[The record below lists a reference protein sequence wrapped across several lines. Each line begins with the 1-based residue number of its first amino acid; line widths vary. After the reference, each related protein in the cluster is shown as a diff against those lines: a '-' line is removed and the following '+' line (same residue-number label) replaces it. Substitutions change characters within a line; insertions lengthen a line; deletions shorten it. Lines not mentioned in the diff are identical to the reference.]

1 MYLSVM
7 FSLNYF
13 TKHTIQGNVQCI
25 SCSLSFSFRGYDR
38 SHSLSCTLSFLS
50 SRENNENGTIISES
64 FDRFDS
70 GKAFGHVS
78 SQKIA

>member
-1 MYLSVM
+1 M
-7 FSLNYF
+7 FSLNNL
-13 TKHTIQGNVQCI
+13 TKQTMQGDVQCI

-38 SHSLSCTLSFLS
+38 SHSLSCTLSFLT
-50 SRENNENGTIISES
+50 SRENNDNGTIIINT

-70 GKAFGHVS
+70 GKAFGHAS